1 MASFR
6 EARIALLDAYMDG
19 LLDDDEFLVL
29 WQAHKSKKPEFPYEE
44 HGRFSFDE
52 LDEAECKAEF
62 RFKKRDLP
70 VLVNVLG
77 IPNQFTCSQRTVR
90 DGMEGLCMVLR
101 RMAYPCRYS
110 NLIPRFGRPVP
121 VLSMICNRVID
132 YIYDLHVHRLT
143 SWNPQLLDPASLQMY
158 CDAISRNGSPLDN
171 CFGFI
176 DGTVRPV
183 CRPGEQ
189 QRVLYNGHKRMH
201 ALKFQ
206 SVVLPSGM
214 IAHMY
219 GPVEGR
225 KHDAGM
231 LADSGLLADL
241 QRNAFSLTGQPLCLY
256 GDPAYPL
263 RIHLQCP
270 FRNAVLTPQ
279 MQEFNAAMS
288 ALRISVE
295 WLFGDIIN
303 YFKFLDFKN
312 NLKVGLSSVGKMY
325 LVGAIIRNAHTCL
338 YHNQTSDFFSVDPP
352 TLQDYFV

>member
-19 LLDDDEFLVL
+19 LSDDDEFLVL
-29 WQAHKSKKPEFPYEE
+29 WQAHKSENTEFPYEE
-44 HGRFSFDE
+44 HGQFSF
-52 LDEAECKAEF
+52 DEAECKADF
-62 RFKKRDLP
+62 RFEKRDLP
-70 VLVNVLG
+70 GLVNILG
-77 IPNQFTCSQRTVR
+77 IPNQFTCSQRTVS

-110 NLIPRFGRPVP
+110 DLIPHFGRSVP

-132 YIYDLHVHRLT
+132 YIYDSHVHRLT

-189 QRVLYNGHKRMH
+189 QRVLYNGHKRVH

-206 SVVLPSGM
+206 SVVLPLGM

-219 GPVEGR
+219 GR
-225 KHDAGM
+225 
-231 LADSGLLADL
+231 
-241 QRNAFSLTGQPLCLY
+241 
-256 GDPAYPL
+256 
-263 RIHLQCP
+263 
-270 FRNAVLTPQ
+270 
-279 MQEFNAAMS
+279 
-288 ALRISVE
+288 
-295 WLFGDIIN
+295 
-303 YFKFLDFKN
+303 
-312 NLKVGLSSVGKMY
+312 VGKLRY
-325 LVGAIIRNAHTCL
+325 SWRLK
-338 YHNQTSDFFSVDPP
+338 
-352 TLQDYFV
+352 

>member
-29 WQAHKSKKPEFPYEE
+29 WQAHKSKNPEFPYEE

-62 RFKKRDLP
+62 RFEKGDLP

-77 IPNQFTCSQRTVR
+77 IPNQFTCSQRTVS

-110 NLIPRFGRPVP
+110 DLIPRFGRPVP

-132 YIYDLHVHRLT
+132 YIYDSHVHRLT
-143 SWNPQLLDPASLQMY
+143 SWNPQLLDPTSLEMY

-176 DGTVRPV
+176 DGMVRPV
-183 CRPGEQ
+183 CRPGVQ
-189 QRVLYNGHKRMH
+189 QRVLYNGHKRVH

-219 GPVEGR
+219 GPVG
-225 KHDAGM
+225 KLNDK
-231 LADSGLLADL
+231 L
-241 QRNAFSLTGQPLCLY
+241 QTVNKQ
-256 GDPAYPL
+256 
-263 RIHLQCP
+263 Q
-270 FRNAVLTPQ
+270 N
-279 MQEFNAAMS
+279 S
-288 ALRISVE
+288 A
-295 WLFGDIIN
+295 
-303 YFKFLDFKN
+303 
-312 NLKVGLSSVGKMY
+312 
-325 LVGAIIRNAHTCL
+325 
-338 YHNQTSDFFSVDPP
+338 
-352 TLQDYFV
+352 